1 MPSLAQDSLSFTER
15 MDIWNISLMPMMRM
29 TARGMPTRHLSYMGS
44 MAAYIKCAQATVVP
58 SFSRLILQRVSGISC

>member
-1 MPSLAQDSLSFTER
+1 M
-15 MDIWNISLMPMMRM
+15 IRM
-29 TARGMPTRHLSYMGS
+29 TARGMPTRHLSYTGS